1 MKRSVGIE
9 YKLTVVAIV
18 VLFVLMA
25 LTEPDMLLLI
35 LTCLAV
41 TGIAIKVE
49 ENPPRWLRRSPLSR
63 WLRR

>member
-1 MKRSVGIE
+1 MKRSVSME
-9 YKLTVVAIV
+9 YKLTVVAAV

-35 LTCLAV
+35 LVCLAV
-41 TGIAIKVE
+41 TGIAMKIE
-49 ENPPRWLRRSPLSR
+49 EKPPRWLLRSPLGR